1 MKQSTRNY
9 RNAWGYFVVTGE
21 IPKDAKYNEWRL
33 VHRDAT
39 LKYSDRARYDEWRVE
54 DLVPV

>member
-9 RNAWGYFVVTGE
+9 RNAWGYFVATGA
-21 IPKDAKYNEWRL
+21 IPKDAEYKEWRL
-33 VHRDAT
+33 VHRDAA